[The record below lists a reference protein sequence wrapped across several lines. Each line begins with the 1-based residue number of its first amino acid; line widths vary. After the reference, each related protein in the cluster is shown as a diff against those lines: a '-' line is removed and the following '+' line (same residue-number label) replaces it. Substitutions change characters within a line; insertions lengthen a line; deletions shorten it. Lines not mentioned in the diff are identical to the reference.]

1 MDEFLKTKFEEL
13 KMEMEQKQEEYEEKI
28 KILEEKINNHD
39 QIISTNSNSNNSNN
53 VQNNIQ
59 NNMNNSHNNTTNN
72 QYNITI
78 NSYGNE
84 DISKI
89 TSEMWDKIISTEF
102 EMIPNLIEE
111 IHINTP
117 ENRNLYLANNKEKFA
132 LILQGENWKLIDKKD
147 LITTLIM
154 DKTILLESI
163 IHKEEGNFN
172 QRRAEIALKH
182 CKHDE
187 DEIESVKKNTM
198 LILLNNNNLIRKTYE
213 ENYNKKITLS

>member
-1 MDEFLKTKFEEL
+1 
-13 KMEMEQKQEEYEEKI
+13 MEQKQEEYEEKIKEEYEEKI

-39 QIISTNSNSNNSNN
+39 QIISTNSNSNN

-89 TSEMWDKIISTEF
+89 TSEMWDKIISSEF

-132 LILQGENWKLIDKKD
+132 LILQGEKWKLIDKKD

-163 IHKEEGNFN
+163 IDKEEGNFN
-172 QRRAEIALKH
+172 HIRARNAIDL
-182 CKHDE
+182 CKHDD